1 MKRLLSS
8 VTLALAA
15 MLLMLGFPTQTLAT
29 SQTTDF
35 DHANDDDALVSFDG
49 PADLA
54 AVNAEVFIYAYSAGA
69 NRTDGIDRTQ
79 TVDGNSTTET
89 AGPLSARTRA
99 QTSAGNGIT
108 ENEKGL
114 SNQSALP
121 HLGLVTGLNYGIVR
135 ATYDRALKLDRSPL
149 MAPNSEYR
157 HLALKSGNN
166 VVNVNLT
173 SFRTDRPTTVQLR

>member
-8 VTLALAA
+8 FTLALA
-15 MLLMLGFPTQTLAT
+15 MLLMLVGPTQTQAA

-35 DHANDDDALVSFDG
+35 DHVNDDALVSFDG

-54 AVNAEVFIYAYSAGA
+54 AANVEVFIHAHSADA

-89 AGPLSARTRA
+89 AGALTARTRA
-99 QTSAGNGIT
+99 QTPAGNGI
-108 ENEKGL
+108 EGSGDLYCAIERK
-114 SNQSALP
+114 SESATTSP
-121 HLGLVTGLNYGIVR
+121 VIFMSV
-135 ATYDRALKLDRSPL
+135 LKLDQSPL

-157 HLALKSGNN
+157 HVALKSSNN
-166 VVNVNLT
+166 VVNVNLA
-173 SFRTDRPTTVQLR
+173 SFRIGRLSTVQIR